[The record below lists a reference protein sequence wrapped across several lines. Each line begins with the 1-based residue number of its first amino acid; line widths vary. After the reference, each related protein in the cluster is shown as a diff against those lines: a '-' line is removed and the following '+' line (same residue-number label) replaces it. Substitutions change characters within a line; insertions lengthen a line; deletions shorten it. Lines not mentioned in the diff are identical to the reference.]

1 VKPATKFRIPK
12 KKRLDSESNNL
23 VIVCK
28 EEPSSDSEPELRI
41 AENEIEIETDE
52 TPNGDDQKQSDQLVK
67 TSDPAKEFSNI
78 KGEPESEVE
87 KTLLNLKSTNV
98 KSKQLKVEVA
108 SDIPLIKEE
117 LVDEG
122 LLEFFF
128 RKNLFFCHYNFK
140 PSNRKN
146 LLTRSCSFG
155 LHDQKITRG
164 SVTLKSLRS

>member
-117 LVDEG
+117 LVDEEG
-122 LLEFFF
+122 LLEFLF
-128 RKNLFFCHYNFK
+128 RKNLFFLSLQFQTVKSKKYFN
-140 PSNRKN
+140 
-146 LLTRSCSFG
+146 
-155 LHDQKITRG
+155 
-164 SVTLKSLRS
+164 SVMLF

>member
-52 TPNGDDQKQSDQLVK
+52 TPNGDDQKQLDQLVE
-67 TSDPAKEFSNI
+67 TSDPAREFSNI

-122 LLEFFF
+122 LLEFLF
-128 RKNLFFCHYNFK
+128 RKNLLFCHYILK
-140 PSNRKN
+140 LSNRKN
-146 LLTRSCSFG
+146 MLTRSCSFR
-155 LHDQKITRG
+155 LHDQKITWG